1 MPQAIDSTLLNS
13 SDSLS
18 KDTISSEN
26 FITQTG
32 KGLVSLF
39 SEGKNQYYEGE
50 PISHSTNIWQ
60 FSFLLGML
68 VMLAVLRGGYGNRMS
83 QFFKSVF
90 VVRYLRQL
98 MREEGF
104 LFHPFSL
111 LLLVNAAVIYSL
123 VAYKSVTFFNWY
135 QPTGSGFLFFLLI
148 LFLILAAIFVKLL
161 VLRMM
166 EFLTDTDSGQRE
178 NRYSWILFHQF
189 AGMILIPFTA
199 IVLFGKDF
207 WHIPGLII
215 CFSIIIIFLIFRLG
229 KGVMLALNN
238 KVYFLHLFLYLC
250 ALEIIPL
257 IVTIKVLVSRMNGFN
272 E

>member
-1 MPQAIDSTLLNS
+1 MPQAIDSSISNF

-18 KDTISSEN
+18 IDTTLNEN

-39 SEGKNQYYEGE
+39 SNGGNQYFEGE

-60 FSFLLGML
+60 FSFLVGML
-68 VMLAVLRGGYGNRMS
+68 VMLAILRGGYGNRMS

-111 LLLVNAAVIYSL
+111 LLLVNAAVVYSL
-123 VAYKSVTFFNWY
+123 IAYKSITFFNWY
-135 QPTGSGFLFFLLI
+135 QPSGSGLLFFLLV
-148 LFLILAAIFVKLL
+148 LALVLGAFFFKLV

-166 EFLTDTDSGQRE
+166 EYLTDTDLGQRE

-189 AGMILIPFTA
+189 AGMLLIPFTA

-215 CFSIIIIFLIFRLG
+215 CFSILIIFLIFRLG
-229 KGVMLALNN
+229 KGVMMALNN

-250 ALEIIPL
+250 ALEIVPL
-257 IVTIKVLVSRMNGFN
+257 IVTIKVLVSQLKGFN

>member
-1 MPQAIDSTLLNS
+1 MPQAIDSTTLQIT
-13 SDSLS
+13 DSLS
-18 KDTISSEN
+18 NDTLLSEN

-39 SEGKNQYYEGE
+39 NNGGNQYFEGE
-50 PISHSTNIWQ
+50 PINHTTNIWQ
-60 FSFLLGML
+60 FSFLLAML
-68 VMLAVLRGGYGNRMS
+68 VMLAILRGGYGNRMS

-111 LLLVNAAVIYSL
+111 LLLVNTAVIYSL

-135 QPTGSGFLFFLLI
+135 QPAGSGFLFFLLI
-148 LFLILAAIFVKLL
+148 LFLILAAIFVKLV

-166 EFLTDTDSGQRE
+166 EYLTDTDSGQRE

-215 CFSIIIIFLIFRLG
+215 CFSIFIIFLIFRLG
-229 KGVMLALNN
+229 KGVMIALAN

-257 IVTIKVLVSRMNGFN
+257 IVTIKVLVSQMNGFN